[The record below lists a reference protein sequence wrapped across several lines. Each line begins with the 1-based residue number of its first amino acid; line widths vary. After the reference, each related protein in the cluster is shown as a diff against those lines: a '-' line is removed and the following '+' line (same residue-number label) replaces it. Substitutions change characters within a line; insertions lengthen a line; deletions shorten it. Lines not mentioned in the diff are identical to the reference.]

1 MNAHDHLMK
10 LNKSKTKIMII
21 NFTRKYKFATRIK
34 LQNENIQIVNTAKIL
49 GTIISDQLTW
59 DANCKAIIKKCNMRL
74 QLLRV
79 VASFGT
85 DTHIMKL
92 IYMQYIRVILEG
104 SCQVWSGA
112 LTVRNKRDLER
123 VQKLSLKII
132 IPSMSYKQSL
142 THLNL
147 QTLDTRRKI
156 LTTRFAKIA
165 RNHPKLRHLFTLN
178 NRKHAMQLRKRK
190 TYINHANT
198 NRYMNSPILYMQQ
211 LLNELE

>member
-1 MNAHDHLMK
+1 
-10 LNKSKTKIMII
+10 
-21 NFTRKYKFATRIK
+21 
-34 LQNENIQIVNTAKIL
+34 
-49 GTIISDQLTW
+49 
-59 DANCKAIIKKCNMRL
+59 MRL

-156 LTTRFAKIA
+156 FTTRFAKIA